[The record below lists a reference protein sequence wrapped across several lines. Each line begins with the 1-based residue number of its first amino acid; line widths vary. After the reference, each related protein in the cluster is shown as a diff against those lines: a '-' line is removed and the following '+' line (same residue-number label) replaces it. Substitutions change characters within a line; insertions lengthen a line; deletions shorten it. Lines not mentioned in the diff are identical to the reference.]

1 MIVWQDFRVKR
12 YSVWLTEEELIH
24 QLDAEQR
31 DFWLIHLTKMVHLDI
46 FVDFMVAKVQIS
58 MESKPRKVEVDLK
71 SQVMMMRIGLSCYQI

>member
-31 DFWLIHLTKMVHLDI
+31 DFWLIHLTKMVRLDTC
-46 FVDFMVAKVQIS
+46 VDFMVDNHPIS
-58 MESKPRKVEVDLK
+58 MESKPKKGEVVLK
-71 SQVMMMRIGLSCYQI
+71 NQDMMMKIGLSCYQI